1 MCFLRFSE
9 FFCIDFKGCEEE
21 GVEGALRGSPLLFVC
36 WVKKCVVVVVKGTEG
51 SGHTGN
57 VFVDGLIKDIR
68 PQCVKCLSFPPV
80 FETLRVSNYARKN
93 HRRQPRYVPKSENN
107 FSRSTAMLLASLL
120 SWH

>member
-1 MCFLRFSE
+1 MATEVLRNLESV
-9 FFCIDFKGCEEE
+9 GRVVW
-21 GVEGALRGSPLLFVC
+21 GRPALESSRRELQCVPVG
-36 WVKKCVVVVVKGTEG
+36 KKCVVVVVKGTEG

-93 HRRQPRYVPKSENN
+93 HGRQPRYVPKSENN